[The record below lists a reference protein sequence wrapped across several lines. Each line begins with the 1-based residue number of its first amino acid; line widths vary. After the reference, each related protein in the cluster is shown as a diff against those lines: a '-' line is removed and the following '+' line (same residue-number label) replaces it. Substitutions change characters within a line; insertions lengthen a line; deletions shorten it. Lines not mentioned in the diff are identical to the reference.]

1 MALKYFAVAVLFLA
15 ACRNEPEPRN
25 PIGTDTNARQATSAS
40 TPSEHRPPPQSDDNP
55 VQTPREIYI
64 DAITGTNP
72 LTVKGRARTFENAV
86 SIRARDAKG
95 TVVAEEHTT
104 SAGEMGRHNPY
115 EAQLWMVRD
124 PGGSVTVEAFEYS
137 AKDGS
142 IQSLTSKTSKY
153 AVDPMAVTLTFPAG
167 DCTKTAVFK
176 RTIPKSVAMARLL
189 TEALLQGPTSEEKA
203 AGAVSPFPGGA
214 EVRSVVLREG
224 EVVVD
229 FNETLR
235 NVGGACR
242 VAAIQ
247 TSVTETLLQLPT
259 VKRVVITAGGS
270 KELALQP

>member
-1 MALKYFAVAVLFLA
+1 MKYFAIAVLFLA

-25 PIGTDTNARQATSAS
+25 PIGTDTNAQQTTSAS
-40 TPSEHRPPPQSDDNP
+40 TQPPESDDHP

-64 DAITGTNP
+64 DAITWTNP

-86 SIRARDAKG
+86 SIRARDARG
-95 TVVAEEHTT
+95 ALVAEEHTT
-104 SAGEMGRHNPY
+104 SVGEMGRHNPY

-124 PGGSVTVEAFEYS
+124 PGGNVTVEAFEYS

-142 IQSLTSKTSKY
+142 IQSLTSKTAKY
-153 AVDPMAVTLTFPAG
+153 GVDPMKVKLTFPAG
-167 DCTKTAVFK
+167 DCTKTAVFT

-189 TEALLQGPTSEEKA
+189 TEALLVGPTSEEKA
-203 AGAVSPFPGGA
+203 AGAISPFPSGSA
-214 EVRSVVLREG
+214 VRSVVMREG

-229 FNETLR
+229 FNETLQ
-235 NVGGACR
+235 NVGGSCR
-242 VAAIQ
+242 AAAIQ
-247 TSVTETLLQLPT
+247 KSVTETLLQLPT